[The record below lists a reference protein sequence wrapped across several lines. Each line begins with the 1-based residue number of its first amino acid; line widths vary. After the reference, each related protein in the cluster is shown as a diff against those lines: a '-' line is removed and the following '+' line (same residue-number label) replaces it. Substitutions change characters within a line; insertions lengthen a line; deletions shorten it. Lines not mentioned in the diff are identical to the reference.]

1 MVGLHEVPE
10 PPLLIVIR
18 GEGWVYGE
26 GGNSVDIQTGDDVLW
41 RQGQAHESGSTRGL
55 TALVIQG
62 KQINLTSIKVWEK
75 H

>member
-18 GEGWVYGE
+18 GEAGFVVRVE
-26 GGNSVDIQTGDDVLW
+26 IVSIFKQEMMFFGDKD
-41 RQGQAHESGSTRGL
+41 
-55 TALVIQG
+55 
-62 KQINLTSIKVWEK
+62 K

>member
-18 GEGWVYGE
+18 GEGWVCGE

-41 RQGQAHESGSTRGL
+41 RQGQALSNAES
-55 TALVIQG
+55 
-62 KQINLTSIKVWEK
+62 
-75 H
+75 